1 MLEEDIRNIQ
11 EMNKIVNKSENKN
24 KTENKNENRPDY
36 KKLIYDKIQSIFQTT
51 TAESNTL
58 EILYNKICDVED
70 NENQNNLYNNI
81 IQNFISQYMIYYI
94 PTTDLYVEYFNNDY
108 KIVSID
114 DILYFILNKLTETH
128 QLSTNIKYN
137 VKSKILKKIK
147 ENNISNNIPNT
158 ETVQNILN
166 YLYPN
171 LFTNRNYAKYFLTSL
186 GDILLRKTDFVYFI
200 SSSMKSF
207 IQKINTT
214 FSMYF
219 NTINLFNYYK
229 FKYSE
234 HDTEKCRIIKT
245 TNINLDYFK
254 PDENFFINL
263 ICVSIHY
270 SNRYK
275 NSDCYI
281 NDFINLNIKNDVLMI
296 KNTPKETMIK
306 SFIDKYLYTRDG
318 EKIQE
323 KDMIF
328 LWKSYLKTNGIINV
342 FKKNVDIIEYV
353 SKLIPFENGF
363 FLNIASMHLPYV
375 DLFNNFW
382 KENIYE
388 DTNSYGYEIS
398 ELYMVFIEKYGNY
411 HHITEQ
417 NIIDIIQFYYPEM
430 NIVDKKHIPSIS
442 CKLWNKNNDIET
454 FLFSNEDYLENM
466 DVNEI
471 YILYCKSYDKLVS
484 KQYFIF
490 YYQLLRD
497 LIIK

>member
-1 MLEEDIRNIQ
+1 MSEEDISDIRNIRNIL
-11 EMNKIVNKSENKN
+11 EMNKII
-24 KTENKNENRPDY
+24 NKNENKPDY
-36 KKLIYDKIQSIFQTT
+36 KKLIYNKIQSIFQTT

-58 EILYNKICDVED
+58 EILYNKICEVED
-70 NENQNNLYNNI
+70 YEIQNNLYNNI

-186 GDILLRKTDFVYFI
+186 GDILLRKTEFIYFI

-229 FKYSE
+229 FKYSD

-254 PDENFFINL
+254 PDENFFVNL
-263 ICVSIHY
+263 ICVAIHY
-270 SNRYK
+270 SNRYN

-281 NDFINLNIKNDVLMI
+281 NDFINLNIKDDVLMI
-296 KNTPKETMIK
+296 KNTSKEVMIQT
-306 SFIDKYLYTRDG
+306 FTEKYLYTRDG

-323 KDMIF
+323 KNMVF

-342 FKKNVDIIEYV
+342 FKKNTDIIEYV
-353 SKLIPFENGF
+353 SKLIPFENGYF
-363 FLNIASMHLPYV
+363 MNIASMHLPYV
-375 DLFNNFW
+375 DLFNKFW
-382 KENIYE
+382 QENIYE

-398 ELYMVFIEKYGNY
+398 ELYMVFIEKNVNC
-411 HHITEQ
+411 HITEQ
-417 NIIDIIQFYYPEM
+417 NIIDIIQFYYPE
-430 NIVDKKHIPSIS
+430 ISIIDKKHIPTIS

-471 YILYCKSYDKLVS
+471 YILYCKYYSKLVS

-490 YYQLLRD
+490 YYKLLRD